1 VGPLG
6 SVWRMSEAVGCGP
19 KELARGGRLG
29 PVARRMVAFALALGS
44 LAACGPAG
52 PGPGERI
59 SERDEASP
67 RRPSGAAPA
76 EICVPGRITDEG
88 VECQA
93 MRGPDGRL
101 YTLVG
106 DPGDAAPA
114 AGGEVCV
121 CGRVAELSSCMQGTT
136 LILTRIGPPDGC
148 P

>member
-1 VGPLG
+1 MV
-6 SVWRMSEAVGCGP
+6 
-19 KELARGGRLG
+19 ELA
-29 PVARRMVAFALALGS
+29 FACGL
-44 LAACGPAG
+44 LAACAPAG
-52 PGPGERI
+52 PVPERAAGTVTDR
-59 SERDEASP
+59 SDVSP

-93 MRGPDGRL
+93 MRGRDGRL

-106 DPGDAAPA
+106 DPGEAPA
-114 AGGEVCV
+114 AGSELCV

-136 LILTRIGPPDGC
+136 VVVTRIGPPDGC

>member
-1 VGPLG
+1 MGPLG

-29 PVARRMVAFALALGS
+29 PAARRMVASALACAL
-44 LAACGPAG
+44 LAACAPAG
-52 PGPGERI
+52 PVPEGRI
-59 SERDEASP
+59 SERDEASTS
-67 RRPSGAAPA
+67 RSSEAAPD
-76 EICVPGRITDEG
+76 EICVRGRITDEG

-93 MRGPDGRL
+93 MRGRDGRL

-106 DPGDAAPA
+106 DPGEAPA
-114 AGGEVCV
+114 AGSELCV

-136 LILTRIGPPDGC
+136 VVVTRIGPPDGC